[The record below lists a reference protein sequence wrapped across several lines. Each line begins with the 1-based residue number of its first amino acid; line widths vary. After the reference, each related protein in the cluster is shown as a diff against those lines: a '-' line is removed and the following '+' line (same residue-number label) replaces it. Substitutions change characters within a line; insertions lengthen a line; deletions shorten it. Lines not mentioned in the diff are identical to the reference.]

1 MLGGSKDSVDTA
13 VPQSYA
19 AQIESLNG
27 AIKGIEQRMDVES
40 EAGEDAVLLLLMSI
54 TGLDSY
60 SAMALSAEIDD
71 IAASR
76 ESCHGPAGGR
86 IDGSPAARHMAA
98 HACGAAGPDVFS
110 KLRPVPPWFFH
121 GCLQGRPRRAGL
133 HSAPLAA
140 AHLQQARQQQQR
152 QEQQQ
157 RRPEQEQPR
166 RDRDGEGRPYYLVG
180 WDRAAALAGVL
191 WSRAAEA
198 AGGQEF
204 SCIATASR
212 GGLVPARLV
221 ADASGIGR
229 IVVDAPRV
237 PAGALFVDDICDT
250 GATLSAAAGRA
261 EDPGS
266 LVCAALFARR
276 GRGGRPARLV
286 FAEETGGDEYV
297 VFPWE
302 FAEHSRRVLR
312 GAPGRR

>member
-1 MLGGSKDSVDTA
+1 M
-13 VPQSYA
+13 P
-19 AQIESLNG
+19 
-27 AIKGIEQRMDVES
+27 
-40 EAGEDAVLLLLMSI
+40 
-54 TGLDSY
+54 
-60 SAMALSAEIDD
+60 
-71 IAASR
+71 
-76 ESCHGPAGGR
+76 
-86 IDGSPAARHMAA
+86 SPKFA
-98 HACGAAGPDVFS
+98 PP
-110 KLRPVPPWFFH
+110 RPGFFH

-140 AHLQQARQQQQR
+140 AHLQQAQRQRQRR
-152 QEQQQ
+152 QEQ
-157 RRPEQEQPR
+157 PPR
-166 RDRDGEGRPYYLVG
+166 RDRDGAGRPYYLVG
-180 WDRAAALAGVL
+180 WERTAALAGVL

-266 LVCAALFARR
+266 LVCATLFARR

-312 GAPGRR
+312 AGHGGG